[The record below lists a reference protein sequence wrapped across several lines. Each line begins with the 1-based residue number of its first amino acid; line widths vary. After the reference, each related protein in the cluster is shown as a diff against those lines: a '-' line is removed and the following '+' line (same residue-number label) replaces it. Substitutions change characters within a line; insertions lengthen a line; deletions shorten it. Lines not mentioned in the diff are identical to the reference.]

1 MILIRVV
8 GKQAL
13 VAKQAARTG
22 RVVSIV
28 MMSTVI
34 SVNRHCGT
42 APQIMFEIEYEVK
55 NEKYQGLEDH
65 PRLRNHFCRAF
76 CPPGSLREW
85 WANSEC
91 WLLTDGGWWDIA
103 ECETLSVF
111 ISKDSDSG
119 YACSRRTVAVSN
131 SSYPT
136 IISITPDHSCI
147 AYDIT
152 CYASHE
158 FGLVELEV
166 PRCQCFIAPCAQK
179 CA

>member
-42 APQIMFEIEYEVK
+42 APQVMFEIEYEVK
-55 NEKYQGLEDH
+55 NEKYQGLQDH

-85 WANSEC
+85 
-91 WLLTDGGWWDIA
+91 
-103 ECETLSVF
+103 
-111 ISKDSDSG
+111 
-119 YACSRRTVAVSN
+119 
-131 SSYPT
+131 
-136 IISITPDHSCI
+136 
-147 AYDIT
+147 
-152 CYASHE
+152 
-158 FGLVELEV
+158 
-166 PRCQCFIAPCAQK
+166 
-179 CA
+179 